1 MTAAIKLL
9 GKIYCALIP
18 IIGVLWILHVE
29 QQIGFALVA
38 PEVIGVILGVSVAA
52 AFIVRPY
59 GKEPGLVELLLGLA
73 GLAAWIWM
81 AVNYNH
87 WLVDAA
93 NRPVEKWVPG
103 LVGIVLMMEAMRK
116 TCGLA
121 ITMLVWVLIA
131 YFLTGHLM
139 PGVLESEW
147 VSVDKAVMLIYAD
160 SNSVPGQVMTVVI
173 GLVLAFIVM
182 GKVMEVSGATTFFTD
197 LSMAWMGHR
206 RGGPAKVAVVASS
219 IFGTISGSTV
229 GNIMSTGIVT
239 IPLMIQ
245 SGFKRHHAAAIEAVA
260 SNGGQIAPP
269 VMGATAFLI
278 ADFMDAT
285 YAEVVLAAIVPAA
298 IYYLALF
305 AQVDA
310 LAARHGLRGLN
321 KADLPRARTVAK
333 AGWVFA
339 VPLAVL
345 IYFIFWLGYNA
356 GLSALYAVAALL
368 VLMVIRNRRLP
379 TRAQWA
385 EIVSGSGENLLPL
398 MLIGAGAGI
407 VVGVLNF
414 TGLGFQL
421 TLILKHVAEAHGLFV
436 MLAVTALIAIVMGMG
451 MPTAAVYVVLVIVLI
466 PALIRAGVPDMSA
479 HLFVFYYG
487 LLSMLTPPVAV
498 ASYVAGG
505 LAGANM
511 WRTGMSGMQL
521 AAAAYLLPF
530 LWAFNPAVLLFGS
543 WLACVIAVS
552 TAGIAAL
559 MLGRMVI
566 LYGRG
571 GPIGWISALATFI
584 LAIAVGSASLWAG
597 PESPIALIVA
607 VVAAGAWFATRNGV
621 PGLAA
626 PAQGTG

>member
-1 MTAAIKLL
+1 
-9 GKIYCALIP
+9 
-18 IIGVLWILHVE
+18 
-29 QQIGFALVA
+29 
-38 PEVIGVILGVSVAA
+38 
-52 AFIVRPY
+52 
-59 GKEPGLVELLLGLA
+59 
-73 GLAAWIWM
+73 
-81 AVNYNH
+81 
-87 WLVDAA
+87 
-93 NRPVEKWVPG
+93 
-103 LVGIVLMMEAMRK
+103 
-116 TCGLA
+116 
-121 ITMLVWVLIA
+121 
-131 YFLTGHLM
+131 
-139 PGVLESEW
+139 
-147 VSVDKAVMLIYAD
+147 
-160 SNSVPGQVMTVVI
+160 
-173 GLVLAFIVM
+173 
-182 GKVMEVSGATTFFTD
+182 
-197 LSMAWMGHR
+197 
-206 RGGPAKVAVVASS
+206 
-219 IFGTISGSTV
+219 
-229 GNIMSTGIVT
+229 MSTGIVT

-285 YAEVVLAAIVPAA
+285 YAEVVIAAIVPAA

-310 LAARHGLRGLN
+310 LAVRHGLSGLA
-321 KADLPRARTVAK
+321 KSSLPKARTVAK
-333 AGWVFA
+333 GGWVFIA
-339 VPLAVL
+339 PLAVL

-356 GLSALYAVAALL
+356 GLSALYAIAVLL
-368 VLMVIRNRRLP
+368 VLMIVKKRGLP
-379 TRAQWA
+379 SRAQWV

-421 TLILKHVAEAHGLFV
+421 TLILKNVAAAHGLFV
-436 MLAVTALIAIVMGMG
+436 MLVVTALIAIVMGMG
-451 MPTAAVYVVLVIVLI
+451 MPTAAVYVVLSIVLI

-505 LAGANM
+505 MAGANM
-511 WRTGMSGMQL
+511 WRTGMMGMQL

-530 LWAFNPAVLLFGS
+530 LWAFNPAVLLLGS
-543 WLACVIAVS
+543 WFACIIAVS
-552 TAGIAAL
+552 TASVAAL

-566 LYGRG
+566 LYGHG
-571 GPIGWISALATFI
+571 GTIGRISAATTFVLA
-584 LAIAVGSASLWAG
+584 LLVGSASLWAG

-607 VVAAGAWFATRNGV
+607 VVAAVAWYATRNGV

-626 PAQGTG
+626 PVRSTG